1 MADTR
6 KYLDLTGLQTF
17 YENLKDSSKNF
28 SLVSKAEHAAIAS
41 AQANVIEKVLF
52 KGNGDASASALTIT
66 DKGVT
71 IDVSAYAKQADV
83 TALQTTVG
91 NASSGLVKD
100 VSDIKAS
107 LAEGGATALAI
118 AAAKK
123 AGDDALALIG
133 TVPANVNGTPT
144 STVVAYVDAK
154 VAETASTSGELN
166 TRLTAV
172 ESKVG
177 DSTKGLVKDVADLK
191 TTVGNAGSGLVK
203 KVTDIETSLTE
214 TGTVGAKIK
223 ANADAI
229 AGIKN
234 GKTLASFGDVEAE
247 LTGYQKAIAENTYAA
262 YAYQAKVDTLI
273 GEDANKSARAIAKE
287 EADTAVAGVV
297 ASAPEAFD
305 TLKEIANWIG
315 SGAVENTTAASML
328 TDINNLKTTVG
339 DADSGLVKDVADLKA
354 VGAQKVEASA
364 TNGNIKIGGVETQ
377 VYRHATKTEHAA
389 AFVKVG
395 NDAEGHVVVG
405 DAIVQA
411 DIDAIL
417 AVASA
422 SDITGMMAI
431 VDAKA

>member
-91 NASSGLVKD
+91 NANSGLVKD
-100 VSDIKAS
+100 VSDLKAS

-133 TVPANVNGTPT
+133 TVPPKVGNTPT

-154 VAETASTSGELN
+154 VAETASGELN

-172 ESKVG
+172 ETKVG

-223 ANADAI
+223 ANAD
-229 AGIKN
+229 
-234 GKTLASFGDVEAE
+234 

-287 EADTAVAGVV
+287 EADTAVAGVI
-297 ASAPEAFD
+297 AKAPEAFD
-305 TLKEIANWIG
+305 TLKEIADWIG
-315 SGAVENTTAASML
+315 SGEVEKTTAASML

-395 NDAEGHVVVG
+395 NDAEGHVVIG

-411 DIDAIL
+411 DIDAVL

>member
-1 MADTR
+1 MINIMADTR

-41 AQANVIEKVLF
+41 AQANVIEKILF

-133 TVPANVNGTPT
+133 KVPANVGNTPT

-154 VAETASTSGELN
+154 VAETASGELN

-172 ESKVG
+172 ETKVG
-177 DSTKGLVKDVADLK
+177 NSTKGLVKDVADLK
-191 TTVGNAGSGLVK
+191 TTVGG
-203 KVTDIETSLTE
+203 
-214 TGTVGAKIK
+214 
-223 ANADAI
+223 
-229 AGIKN
+229 
-234 GKTLASFGDVEAE
+234 
-247 LTGYQKAIAENTYAA
+247 
-262 YAYQAKVDTLI
+262 
-273 GEDANKSARAIAKE
+273 
-287 EADTAVAGVV
+287 
-297 ASAPEAFD
+297 
-305 TLKEIANWIG
+305 
-315 SGAVENTTAASML
+315 
-328 TDINNLKTTVG
+328 
-339 DADSGLVKDVADLKA
+339 ADSGLVKGVAD
-354 VGAQKVEASA
+354 
-364 TNGNIKIGGVETQ
+364 N
-377 VYRHATKTEHAA
+377 
-389 AFVKVG
+389 
-395 NDAEGHVVVG
+395 
-405 DAIVQA
+405 
-411 DIDAIL
+411 
-417 AVASA
+417 
-422 SDITGMMAI
+422 
-431 VDAKA
+431 AKAIDGVKTAYKAADEALQAAINAIGAIPLTGENSIASLFPAA

>member
-41 AQANVIEKVLF
+41 AQANVIEKILF

-91 NASSGLVKD
+91 NAGSGLVKD
-100 VSDIKAS
+100 VADLKAS

-133 TVPANVNGTPT
+133 TVPAKVGNTPT
-144 STVVAYVDAK
+144 STVIDYVDAK
-154 VAETASTSGELN
+154 VAETASGELN

-172 ESKVG
+172 ETKVG
-177 DSTKGLVKDVADLK
+177 DSNSGLVKDVADLK

-203 KVTDIETSLTE
+203 DVADIEASLTE

-234 GKTLASFGDVEAE
+234 GKTLASFGDVETE

-273 GEDANKSARAIAKE
+273 GEDANRSARAIAKE

-315 SGAVENTTAASML
+315 SGDVEKTTAASML
-328 TDINNLKTTVG
+328 TDITNLKTTVG

>member
-41 AQANVIEKVLF
+41 AQANVIEKILF

-100 VSDIKAS
+100 VTDIKAS

-154 VAETASTSGELN
+154 IAETASGELN
-166 TRLTAV
+166 TRLIAV
-172 ESKVG
+172 ETKVG
-177 DSTKGLVKDVADLK
+177 NSTKGLVKDVAD
-191 TTVGNAGSGLVK
+191 
-203 KVTDIETSLTE
+203 IEASLTE

-287 EADTAVAGVV
+287 EADTAVAGVI
-297 ASAPEAFD
+297 ANAPEAFN
-305 TLKEIANWIG
+305 TLKEIADWIG
-315 SGAVENTTAASML
+315 SGEVASTTAASML

>member
-41 AQANVIEKVLF
+41 AQANVIEKILF

-100 VSDIKAS
+100 VTDLKAS

-133 TVPANVNGTPT
+133 TVPAKVGNTPT
-144 STVVAYVDAK
+144 STVIDYVDAK
-154 VAETASTSGELN
+154 VAETASGELN

-172 ESKVG
+172 ETKVG
-177 DSTKGLVKDVADLK
+177 DSNSGLVKDVADLK

-203 KVTDIETSLTE
+203 DVADIEASLTE

-273 GEDANKSARAIAKE
+273 KEDANKSAREIAKE
-287 EADTAVAGVV
+287 EADTAVAGVI
-297 ASAPEAFD
+297 AKAPEAFD

-315 SGAVENTTAASML
+315 SGDVEKTTAASML
-328 TDINNLKTTVG
+328 TDITNLKTTVG

>member
-41 AQANVIEKVLF
+41 AQANVIEKILF

-100 VSDIKAS
+100 VTDLKAS

-144 STVVAYVDAK
+144 STVVDYVDAK
-154 VAETASTSGELN
+154 VAETASGELN

-191 TTVGNAGSGLVK
+191 TTVGDSNSGLVK

-229 AGIKN
+229 TGIKN

-273 GEDANKSARAIAKE
+273 GEDSNKTARAIAKE
-287 EADTAVAGVV
+287 EADTAVAGVI
-297 ASAPEAFD
+297 ANAPEAFD

-315 SGAVENTTAASML
+315 SGEVASTTAANML

-395 NDAEGHVVVG
+395 NDAEGHVVIG
-405 DAIVQA
+405 DAIVQS

>member
-41 AQANVIEKVLF
+41 AQANVIEKILF

-71 IDVSAYAKQADV
+71 IDVSAYAKQTDV

-100 VSDIKAS
+100 VADLKAS

-133 TVPANVNGTPT
+133 KVPANVGNTPT
-144 STVVAYVDAK
+144 STVIAYVDAK
-154 VAETASTSGELN
+154 VAETASGELN

-172 ESKVG
+172 ETKVG
-177 DSTKGLVKDVADLK
+177 DASSGLVKDVADIK
-191 TTVGNAGSGLVK
+191 
-203 KVTDIETSLTE
+203 TSLTE

-273 GEDANKSARAIAKE
+273 GEDSNKSARVIAKE

-315 SGAVENTTAASML
+315 SGDVEKTTAASML

-377 VYRHATKTEHAA
+377 VYRHATKTENAA

-395 NDAEGHVVVG
+395 NDAEGHVVIG

-411 DIDAIL
+411 DIDAVL

>member
-41 AQANVIEKVLF
+41 AQANVIAKILF

-100 VSDIKAS
+100 VTDLKAS

-133 TVPANVNGTPT
+133 TVPANVGSTPT

-154 VAETASTSGELN
+154 VAETASGELN

-172 ESKVG
+172 EGKVG
-177 DSTKGLVKDVADLK
+177 DSTKGLVKDVADIK
-191 TTVGNAGSGLVK
+191 
-203 KVTDIETSLTE
+203 TSLTE

-229 AGIKN
+229 TGIKN
-234 GKTLASFGDVEAE
+234 GKKLASFGDVETE

-273 GEDANKSARAIAKE
+273 GEDSNKSARAIAKE
-287 EADTAVAGVV
+287 EADTAVAGVI
-297 ASAPEAFD
+297 ANAPEAFD

-315 SGAVENTTAASML
+315 SGDVEKTTASSML
-328 TDINNLKTTVG
+328 TDINALKTT
-339 DADSGLVKDVADLKA
+339 

-395 NDAEGHVVVG
+395 NDAEGHVVIG
-405 DAIVQA
+405 DAIVQS
-411 DIDAIL
+411 DIDAVL

>member
-41 AQANVIEKVLF
+41 AQANVIEKILF

-100 VSDIKAS
+100 VTDLKAS

-133 TVPANVNGTPT
+133 TVPANVGSTPT
-144 STVVAYVDAK
+144 STVIAYVNAK
-154 VAETASTSGELN
+154 VAETASGELN

-172 ESKVG
+172 EGKVG
-177 DSTKGLVKDVADLK
+177 DSTKGLVKDVADIK
-191 TTVGNAGSGLVK
+191 
-203 KVTDIETSLTE
+203 TSLTE

-229 AGIKN
+229 TGIKN
-234 GKTLASFGDVEAE
+234 GKTLASFGDVETE
-247 LTGYQKAIAENTYAA
+247 LTGYQKAIAKNTYAA

-273 GEDANKSARAIAKE
+273 GEDSNKTARAIAKE
-287 EADTAVAGVV
+287 EADTAVAGVI
-297 ASAPEAFD
+297 ANAPEAFD

-315 SGAVENTTAASML
+315 SGDVEKTTASSML
-328 TDINNLKTTVG
+328 TDINALKTT
-339 DADSGLVKDVADLKA
+339 

>member
-41 AQANVIEKVLF
+41 AQANVIEKILF

-100 VSDIKAS
+100 VTDLKAS

-133 TVPANVNGTPT
+133 TVPANVGSTPT

-154 VAETASTSGELN
+154 VAETASGELN

-172 ESKVG
+172 EGKVG
-177 DSTKGLVKDVADLK
+177 DSTKGLVKDVADIK
-191 TTVGNAGSGLVK
+191 
-203 KVTDIETSLTE
+203 TSLTE

-229 AGIKN
+229 TGIKN
-234 GKTLASFGDVEAE
+234 GKKLASFGDVETE

-273 GEDANKSARAIAKE
+273 GEDSNKSARAIAKE
-287 EADTAVAGVV
+287 EADTAVAGVI
-297 ASAPEAFD
+297 ANAPEAFD

-315 SGAVENTTAASML
+315 SGDVEKTTASSML
-328 TDINNLKTTVG
+328 TDINALKTT
-339 DADSGLVKDVADLKA
+339 

>member
-41 AQANVIEKVLF
+41 AQANVIEKILF

-100 VSDIKAS
+100 VTDLKAS

-118 AAAKK
+118 AEAKK

-133 TVPANVNGTPT
+133 TVPANVGSTPT
-144 STVVAYVDAK
+144 STVIDYVDAK
-154 VAETASTSGELN
+154 VAETASGELN
-166 TRLTAV
+166 TRLSAV
-172 ESKVG
+172 ETKVG
-177 DSTKGLVKDVADLK
+177 DASSGLGKDVADLM

-203 KVTDIETSLTE
+203 DVADIKTSLTE

-287 EADTAVAGVV
+287 EADTAVAGVI

-305 TLKEIANWIG
+305 TLKEIADWIG

-328 TDINNLKTTVG
+328 TDINTLKTTVG

>member
-41 AQANVIEKVLF
+41 AQANVIEKILF

-100 VSDIKAS
+100 VAGLKAS

-118 AAAKK
+118 AEAKK

-133 TVPANVNGTPT
+133 TVPANVGSTPT

-154 VAETASTSGELN
+154 VAETASGELN

-172 ESKVG
+172 ETKVG

-203 KVTDIETSLTE
+203 DVADIKTSLTE

-223 ANADAI
+223 ANTDAI

-262 YAYQAKVDTLI
+262 YAYQAKVDALI

-287 EADTAVAGVV
+287 EADTAVAGVI

-305 TLKEIANWIG
+305 TLKEIADWIG
-315 SGAVENTTAASML
+315 SGAVENTTAAGML
-328 TDINNLKTTVG
+328 TDINTLKTTVG
-339 DADSGLVKDVADLKA
+339 NADSGLVKDVADLKA

>member
-41 AQANVIEKVLF
+41 AQANVIEKILF

-100 VSDIKAS
+100 VTDLKAS

-144 STVVAYVDAK
+144 STVVDYVDAK
-154 VAETASTSGELN
+154 VAETASGELN

-191 TTVGNAGSGLVK
+191 TTVGDSNSGLVK

-229 AGIKN
+229 TGIKN

-273 GEDANKSARAIAKE
+273 GEDSNKTARAIAKE
-287 EADTAVAGVV
+287 EADTAVAGVI
-297 ASAPEAFD
+297 ANAPEAFD

-315 SGAVENTTAASML
+315 SGEVASTTAANML

>member
-41 AQANVIEKVLF
+41 AQANVIEKILF

-100 VSDIKAS
+100 VTDLKAS

-133 TVPANVNGTPT
+133 TVPAKVGNTPT

-154 VAETASTSGELN
+154 VAETASGELN

-172 ESKVG
+172 EAKVG
-177 DSTKGLVKDVADLK
+177 DASSGLVKDVADIK
-191 TTVGNAGSGLVK
+191 
-203 KVTDIETSLTE
+203 TSLKE

-229 AGIKN
+229 TGIKN

-287 EADTAVAGVV
+287 EADSAVAGVI

-305 TLKEIANWIG
+305 TLKEIADWIG
-315 SGAVENTTAASML
+315 SGDVANTTASSML
-328 TDINNLKTTVG
+328 TDINTLKTTVG
-339 DADSGLVKDVADLKA
+339 DADSGLVKDVKDLKA